1 MDSKVDG
8 NLVPQ
13 LRTCIREKG
22 KGKAF
27 SLHGHFSMGM
37 LLAGFL
43 GKSAVSGFI
52 QPDHSTRYWKRSPG
66 RCLALVS
73 ECREGGEERM
83 STVPCCTWLRS
94 QEVILL
100 EQRCEKTVRTR
111 PGSGGK
117 SMSLKHT
124 VFHLHHSFFL
134 TSLVTHQEN
143 AWPATPCTKY
153 NSA

>member
-1 MDSKVDG
+1 MVIWSHNSG
-8 NLVPQ
+8 LA
-13 LRTCIREKG
+13 LGRRGRERPSCFT
-22 KGKAF
+22 AT
-27 SLHGHFSMGM
+27 SPWACCLH
-37 LLAGFL
+37 

-52 QPDHSTRYWKRSPG
+52 QPDHSTCYWKRSPG

-73 ECREGGEERM
+73 ECRERGEERM